1 MVLNLINIKP
11 KLFISYA
18 RQDSAIAGSINESL
32 LDDGYKTF
40 FDTKSLLVGEIFP
53 DKIVIHLKK
62 CDGCIAIVSGASIK
76 SEWCKLETYYAHI
89 FKKPIIPIKIK
100 GSCFDSDSPLNYIQK
115 NINYTVIED
124 ESQLPYVID
133 LIKTRL
139 IVTNKS
145 ARLRILKRASIIL
158 GIILFVFA
166 IFTLGVEKINSIK
179 YNDDRSA
186 FLATIKKS
194 DKILRSPEIDIL
206 KTKFSNDQEL
216 ISQFH
221 LQETDPGL
229 SDIARIN
236 SKILSS
242 ALLKSYNLSQRQIFE
257 NIDWKLSGLENNQF
271 TNSTFRS
278 GNISQVDFKNML
290 FADIYFDGINSGQH
304 GIKLSNI
311 EFSNCSFNT
320 VYFENTNAIDL
331 RFKSCRFRGSILN
344 TTNFG
349 AVYFFSDSSNIS
361 PVITN
366 GKVTYFE
373 NCVFQNSN
381 SPDPPGVMVLGK
393 EEEMQFINVGF
404 VECTFK
410 GLVRPEWFK
419 NCFFDN
425 CIFPSAAIS
434 NKIGQHNNIS
444 KE

>member
-1 MVLNLINIKP
+1 M
-11 KLFISYA
+11 
-18 RQDSAIAGSINESL
+18 
-32 LDDGYKTF
+32 
-40 FDTKSLLVGEIFP
+40 
-53 DKIVIHLKK
+53 
-62 CDGCIAIVSGASIK
+62 
-76 SEWCKLETYYAHI
+76 
-89 FKKPIIPIKIK
+89 
-100 GSCFDSDSPLNYIQK
+100 
-115 NINYTVIED
+115 
-124 ESQLPYVID
+124 
-133 LIKTRL
+133 
-139 IVTNKS
+139 
-145 ARLRILKRASIIL
+145 
-158 GIILFVFA
+158 
-166 IFTLGVEKINSIK
+166 
-179 YNDDRSA
+179 
-186 FLATIKKS
+186 
-194 DKILRSPEIDIL
+194 
-206 KTKFSNDQEL
+206 
-216 ISQFH
+216 
-221 LQETDPGL
+221 
-229 SDIARIN
+229 
-236 SKILSS
+236 
-242 ALLKSYNLSQRQIFE
+242 LKSYNLSQRQIFE